1 VNPQPIASKPRAK
14 RAASGAV
21 LSVRVLEGE
30 KASVRFSIPRRLGT
44 AVARNRLRRQLRE
57 IVRRWPPRHGIG
69 VLVTAQRPGGT
80 FQELEEDYLY
90 LMRGL
95 DLLDG

>member
-1 VNPQPIASKPRAK
+1 VNPQPTASKTRAK
-14 RAASGAV
+14 RVASGAA
-21 LSVRVLEGE
+21 LSVRILEGE
-30 KASVRFSIPRRLGT
+30 KVPVRFSIPRRLGT

-57 IVRRWPPRHGIG
+57 IVRRWPPRNGKS
-69 VLVTAQRPGGT
+69 VLVGAQGPGGT

-90 LMRGL
+90 LMREL